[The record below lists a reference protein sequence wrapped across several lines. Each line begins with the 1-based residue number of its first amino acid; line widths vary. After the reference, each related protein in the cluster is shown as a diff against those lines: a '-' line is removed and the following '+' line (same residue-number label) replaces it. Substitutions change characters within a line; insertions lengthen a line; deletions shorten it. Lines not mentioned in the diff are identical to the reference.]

1 MPELPEVETLCRQLH
16 AKIAGE
22 TILAQKAYDQKLYEI
37 GDVSKRIVRRVRRRG
52 KTILLDLDNGQSLVI
67 HLRMSG
73 RLFWHASKTK
83 LPHTRWRLNFTS
95 GHADLVDPRRFATVK
110 LEKTDYENAGR
121 EVLTR
126 FDEQAF
132 LLGQSKRKICVK
144 TLMMDPIFTPV
155 KFCMTQE
162 SLPGDHLQ
170 PLQELNGKKY
180 FTFPAAFWKKPLKNG
195 ERPFL
200 TGATFT
206 DTRVKISMNFRFIAG
221 RATFAPDAAMLFK
234 ESNRADEVPIIVRGV
249 RNKQALNIAGVPF
262 WRMKRQEGDP

>member
-22 TILAQKAYDQKLYEI
+22 TILAQKAYDQKLYGI

-52 KTILLDLDNGQSLVI
+52 KTILVDLDNGQSLAI

-110 LEKTDYENAGR
+110 LENTVYENAGR

-126 FDEQAF
+126 FDERAF

-144 TLMMDPIFTPV
+144 TLMMDPKAIAGIGNIYACEILYDAGISPWRSSSTI
-155 KFCMTQE
+155 TSAE
-162 SLPGDHLQ
+162 
-170 PLQELNGKKY
+170 
-180 FTFPAAFWKKPLKNG
+180 WKKIFHVSRCILEKAIEKRGTSISDWRDLYGHPG
-195 ERPFL
+195 ENQYELQVYSRE
-200 TGATFT
+200 GRICARCG
-206 DTRVKISMNFRFIAG
+206 DVIQRVKQGGRSTYYCAG
-221 RATFAPDAAMLFK
+221 CQK
-234 ESNRADEVPIIVRGV
+234 
-249 RNKQALNIAGVPF
+249 
-262 WRMKRQEGDP
+262 